1 MEVILLERV
10 AKLGQMGEVVRVK
23 NGFARNF
30 LLPQGKALR
39 ATKENRERFE
49 GMKADLEAR
58 NTELRGQAEVSSKK
72 IHGKNIVVI
81 RQAGETGHL
90 YGSVSSRDIADLLSG
105 DGLTINRSQVVLNAP
120 IKMIGSY
127 KVPVALH
134 PEVEVTVTVTVARS
148 TEEAERVARGEDVTV
163 RREEAA
169 EEAEPVVAEEAF
181 FEPEAV
187 EALHAREAEENETG
201 EKEAPAG
208 AEEKK

>member
-1 MEVILLERV
+1 
-10 AKLGQMGEVVRVK
+10 
-23 NGFARNF
+23 
-30 LLPQGKALR
+30 
-39 ATKENRERFE
+39 
-49 GMKADLEAR
+49 MKADLEAR